1 MGKIKEATEVE
12 ADFATSQA
20 PWNKLMKRQEK
31 TKLKYYDL
39 SKKVR
44 RKCHPGVFVIFSA
57 RLGSSTVFSRGF
69 GSID

>member
-44 RKCHPGVFVIFSA
+44 RKRYPGVYFSA
-57 RLGSSTVFSRGF
+57 RFWLFYSQ
-69 GSID
+69 DL